1 MLTGKRGI
9 VIGVANDQSIA
20 FAVAKMLKADG
31 ADVLATCLNI
41 KARSYVEPIL
51 SPLGI
56 PVMTCDV
63 EQPGALEYVIEDAVV
78 RFGPLDFVIHSI
90 AFAPL
95 VDLHAPLHATSREG
109 FLRAMDIS
117 CHSLARV
124 AHLVAPK
131 MQHGGTLVTMTYIG
145 SKLAVP
151 DYGLM
156 GPVKAALESSVRYLA
171 SEFGARQIRVHAVSP
186 GPIATRAASGIQNF
200 DQLMARVESR
210 VPLKRLVSQDEVA
223 GLVAFLVSDRATG
236 MTGQTIY
243 VDAGEHSVP

>member
-31 ADVLATCLNI
+31 ADVLATCLND
-41 KARSYVEPIL
+41 KAMGYVEPIL

-56 PVMTCDV
+56 PVVTCDV
-63 EQPGALEYVIEDAVV
+63 EQAGALEQVIEDAVM
-78 RFGPLDFVIHSI
+78 RLGALDFVIHSI

-95 VDLHAPLHATSREG
+95 ADLHAPLHATSRDG
-109 FLRAMDIS
+109 FARAMDIS
-117 CHSLARV
+117 CHSLARI
-124 AHLVAPK
+124 AHLVAPT
-131 MQHGGTLVTMTYIG
+131 MRHGGTLVTMTYIG
-145 SKLAVP
+145 STLAVS

-171 SEFGARQIRVHAVSP
+171 SELGPQQIRVHAVSP

-210 VPLKRLVSQDEVA
+210 VPLQRLVSQDEVA
-223 GLVAFLVSDRATG
+223 GLVSFLVSDRATG
-236 MTGQTIY
+236 MTGQTLY
-243 VDAGEHSVP
+243 VDAGEHCVP